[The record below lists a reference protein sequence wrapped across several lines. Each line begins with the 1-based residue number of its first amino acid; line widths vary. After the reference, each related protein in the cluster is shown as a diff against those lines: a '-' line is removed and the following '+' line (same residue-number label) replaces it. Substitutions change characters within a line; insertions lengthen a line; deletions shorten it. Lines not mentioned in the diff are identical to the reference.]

1 MQFWSE
7 ELAEIAQT
15 TADECTLHPSSG
27 PHIEP
32 EIHILRN
39 IGQNLQVLTDC
50 NEETNITQIIDEW
63 FQQRFDYDFIAR
75 TCYQDETCI
84 NYYQVRELVT
94 TNCMY

>member
-15 TADECTLHPSSG
+15 TADECTSHPSG

-39 IGQNLQVLTDC
+39 IGQNLQVLSEC
-50 NEETNITQIIDEW
+50 NEETNITQIMDEW
-63 FQQRFDYDFIAR
+63 FQQDYDFVAR
-75 TCYQDETCI
+75 TCNQDETCI
-84 NYYQVRELVT
+84 NYLQVRELVT
-94 TNCMY
+94 TTCMY